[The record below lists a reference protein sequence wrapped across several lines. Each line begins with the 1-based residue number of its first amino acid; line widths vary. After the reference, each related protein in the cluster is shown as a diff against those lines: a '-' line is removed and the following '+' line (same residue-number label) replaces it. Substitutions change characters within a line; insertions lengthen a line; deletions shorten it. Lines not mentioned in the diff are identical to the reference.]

1 MSQPRPQVSV
11 PAAGLDSR
19 IGQFA
24 TRAWR
29 LAGAIVVLLMAV
41 FWLYRP
47 SSASLMQIWDDAD
60 RTSYTHGYVIAA
72 LVLYLVLRRRDRLA
86 DLPWSPSVLAAVLMA
101 VASVAWVVAVRSGI
115 EIVHQL
121 LLLGLLGL
129 SVWAVFGWR
138 ISLTMA
144 LPIGYLV
151 FAVPVWDAVNS
162 SLQSGTVAAV
172 SLLLKLS
179 GIPAFIEG
187 NFVHLAVGVFEIAGG
202 CSGIHYFIVSL
213 AIATLYGEICD
224 DNLKVRVSLIALAAV
239 LAMVTNWLRVYIVIV
254 AGYLTNMQHYLVR
267 VEHIKLG
274 WALFAVLMTVF
285 FFLARRFVPASQ
297 PESPSVVSTGT
308 PLRGAPLALG
318 LVVAVFA
325 VFAAP
330 IWELKNPVEPAPLTA
345 NALLPRPASGWSD
358 VTLDA
363 SSWNPVFRSADQ
375 TVRGEYATP
384 DDRRVQV
391 YVASYALQHQDKELV
406 AFDNSLVGPNE
417 GAIVSTADAA
427 GPAGPVKELT
437 VERAGERTL
446 IRYYYQIGGLR
457 TARGIVAQLWYGWNA
472 IKDATQSSVIAIRTT
487 CHPDCDAA
495 RVLLNEFMTSTAS
508 PAPHQT

>member
-138 ISLTMA
+138 ISLSMA

-162 SLQSGTVAAV
+162 SLQSGTVVAV

-179 GIPAFIEG
+179 SIPAFIEG

-202 CSGIHYFIVSL
+202 CSGLHYFIVSL

-224 DNLKVRVSLIALAAV
+224 DNLKVRVTLVALAAL

-254 AGYLTNMQHYLVR
+254 AGYLTDMQHYLVR

-285 FFLARRFVPASQ
+285 FFLARRFVPAAQ
-297 PESPSVVSTGT
+297 PESPSVVSTEKST
-308 PLRGAPLALG
+308 RGAPLAVG
-318 LVVAVFA
+318 LIVASIAVVV
-325 VFAAP
+325 AP
-330 IWELKNPVEPAPLTA
+330 IWELKNPVEPATLSA
-345 NALLPRPASGWSD
+345 KVLLPRPASGWSE
-358 VTLDA
+358 VALDA
-363 SSWNPVFRSADQ
+363 SNWNPVFRGADQ
-375 TVRGEYATP
+375 TVRGEFAAP
-384 DDRRVQV
+384 DDRRVQA
-391 YVASYALQHQDKELV
+391 YVASYELQHQDKELV
-406 AFDNSLVGPNE
+406 AFGNSLIGPDE
-417 GAIVSTADAA
+417 GAIVSTASVQ
-427 GPAGPVKELT
+427 GPGAVKELT
-437 VERAGERTL
+437 VAGPRERSM
-446 IRYYYQIGGLR
+446 IRYYYLIGALR
-457 TARGIVAQLWYGWNA
+457 TDRGITAQLWYGLHA
-472 IKDATQSSVIAIRTT
+472 IKGATPSSVIALRTP
-487 CHPDCDAA
+487 CRPDCDAA
-495 RVLLNEFMTSTAS
+495 RALLNEFMASNAS
-508 PAPHQT
+508 PDPHQT